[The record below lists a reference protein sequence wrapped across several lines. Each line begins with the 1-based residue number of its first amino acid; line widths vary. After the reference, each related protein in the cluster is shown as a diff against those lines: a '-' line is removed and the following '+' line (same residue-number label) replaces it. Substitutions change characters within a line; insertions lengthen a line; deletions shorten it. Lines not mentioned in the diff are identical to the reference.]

1 MRVKLISFSES
12 KLVAMNVSHSVIAEK
27 VKEITGIEEGF
38 LFCQTQKEMFSG
50 VKNGV
55 ETADVIVL
63 AVDVSR
69 FISTKAALFRAL
81 GFKCRLNSE
90 ITNLINSDHCMATLN
105 ENQVKAHAAIPVG
118 GEAFVTSDGLFSGF
132 GIEAGKQK
140 MIFVPIDEKRIGSIL
155 ENGMIA
161 FLSKGV
167 EKVIP
172 QEEAVQTD
180 IPEEMEG
187 YVEPIENFEQP
198 QTTDELVGEQYEE
211 IYRAPV
217 EVPVAEVPVAEVS
230 AVEETSDSSFVDIS
244 SSSLSADLPEES
256 VPMTI
261 DNRTAYT
268 GFFASM
274 LNGLEAKGLKI
285 AVVRHK
291 ENEIYTELIKNIENS
306 SAVIVVDRA
315 MEDYPAE
322 DAERKEML
330 ASVAKNAL
338 RGIDA
343 HFAVAMTDVFVSE
356 DDVSYIF
363 AAVSDG
369 NRASVYKIYSSE
381 EDEGLEELYR
391 AGLEGIFSRLET
403 KLVVPQQMVVPEAAP
418 MGNIAPSSKGKM
430 TISTQIL
437 IWVLVIVALCAL
449 AALIIDAVMA
459 QGGNLSEMTSSYITE
474 IGNLLSR

>member
-12 KLVAMNVSHSVIAEK
+12 KLVAMNMTHGVIADK
-27 VKEITGIEEGF
+27 VEEITGVEEGF
-38 LFCQTQKEMFSG
+38 LFCQTQKEMFNG
-50 VKNGV
+50 VKSGV

-81 GFKCRLNSE
+81 GFKCRLNAE
-90 ITNLINSDHCMATLN
+90 ITNLINSEQCMATLN

-118 GEAFVTSDGLFSGF
+118 GEAFVTNDGLFSGF

-140 MIFVPIDEKRIGSIL
+140 LIFVPIDEKRIGAIL

-172 QEEAVQTD
+172 QEAPVQTD

-211 IYRAPV
+211 IYKAPTEE
-217 EVPVAEVPVAEVS
+217 EV
-230 AVEETSDSSFVDIS
+230 VEETKEEAFEDIS
-244 SSSLSADLPEES
+244 SSSLSEDLPEE
-256 VPMTI
+256 TAQLNI
-261 DNRTAYT
+261 DRRAYA
-268 GFFASM
+268 GIFAGA
-274 LNGLEAKGLKI
+274 LNSLEGKGAKI

-291 ENEIYTELIKNIENS
+291 ENQIYTELLKDIENS
-306 SAVIVVDRA
+306 SAVIIVDRA
-315 MEDYPAE
+315 MEEYPTE

-343 HFAVAMTDVFVSE
+343 HYAVAMTDVFVSE

-363 AAVSDG
+363 AAISDG

-391 AGLEGIFSRLET
+391 AGLEGVFDRLET
-403 KLVVPQQMVVPEAAP
+403 KAVPQKMEVVESAP
-418 MGNIAPSSKGKM
+418 MGKIVPSNKGKM
-430 TISTQIL
+430 TASTQIL

-449 AALIIDAVMA
+449 AALIIDAVMSQSA
-459 QGGNLSEMTSSYITE
+459 SLGEMTNFYIAE